1 MQRVLIERSFAYA
14 DRGAIGATRKF
25 GLAIAAVACAGAEG
39 GGAFCSRDDLTHC
52 HFHALYYVFCVA

>member
-39 GGAFCSRDDLTHC
+39 GGCILF
-52 HFHALYYVFCVA
+52 